1 MYNENETYCIKCNID
16 FDEEHIISIDTEKN
30 IFSDIKWISGCPI
43 CGNELWE
50 LNFSIRK
57 FRLNRTSIIDSTNKK
72 YHELINQTS
81 NI

>member
-1 MYNENETYCIKCNID
+1 MCKENESYCIVCNID
-16 FDEEHIISIDTEKN
+16 FDEKHIIPIDTEKN
-30 IFSDIKWISGCPI
+30 IFSDIKWIAGCPI
-43 CGNELWE
+43 CENELWE